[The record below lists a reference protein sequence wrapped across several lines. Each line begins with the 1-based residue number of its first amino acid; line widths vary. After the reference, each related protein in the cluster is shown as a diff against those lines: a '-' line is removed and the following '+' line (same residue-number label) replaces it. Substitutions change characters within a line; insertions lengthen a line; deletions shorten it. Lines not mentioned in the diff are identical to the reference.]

1 MILAEKKIVIRNQN
15 FVLTNQRAMFWE
27 EASALVF
34 SDLHLGKT
42 AHFRKNG
49 IALPDNLIQND
60 LQRLSDLIH
69 HFQPQKLMIVGDFLH
84 AGKNSELEIFHS
96 WKVQFPELKI
106 ILIKGN
112 HDRLFKG
119 HLHKLGVDEIYTTY
133 GEDELIFSHDKLE
146 NQEKFVISGHL
157 HPGIRV
163 KTAVHRFLR
172 FPSYILTPQQLILPA
187 FSSFTGLDTKN
198 HPEKSQYFFFTD
210 EGIYEI

>member
-1 MILAEKKIVIRNQN
+1 MILAEKKIVVRNQN
-15 FVLTNQRAMFWE
+15 FILTNQRAMFWE

-60 LQRLSDLIH
+60 LQRLSDLIY
-69 HFQPQKLMIVGDFLH
+69 HFKPQKLIIVGDFLH
-84 AGKNSELEIFHS
+84 AGKNSELAIFHS
-96 WKVQFPELKI
+96 WKGQFPNLKI

-112 HDRLFKG
+112 HDRISKD
-119 HLHKLGVDEIYTTY
+119 HLQTLGVNEIYTTY
-133 GEDELIFSHDKLE
+133 EEHELIFSHDKLE

-198 HPEKSQYFFFTD
+198 HPGRSQYFFFTE
-210 EGIYEI
+210 EGIYQI

>member
-1 MILAEKKIVIRNQN
+1 MMLAEKKIVIRNQS
-15 FVLTNQRAMFWE
+15 FILTNQRAMFWE
-27 EASALVF
+27 ESSALIF

-69 HFQPQKLMIVGDFLH
+69 HFQPDQLIIVGDFLH
-84 AGKNSELEIFHS
+84 AGKNSELDIFHT
-96 WKVQFPELKI
+96 WKLQFPNLKM
-106 ILIKGN
+106 ILVKGN
-112 HDRLFKG
+112 HDRFSKSHFL
-119 HLHKLGVDEIYTTY
+119 KLGVDEIYATY
-133 GEDELIFSHDKLE
+133 EEDELIFSHEKLE

-157 HPGIRV
+157 HPGVRV

-172 FPSYILTPQQLILPA
+172 FPSYIVTSQQLILPA

-198 HPEKSQYFFFTD
+198 HPEKSQYFFFTED
-210 EGIYEI
+210 GLYEI

>member
-1 MILAEKKIVIRNQN
+1 MILAEKKIVVRNQN
-15 FVLTNQRAMFWE
+15 FILTNQRAMFWI
-27 EASALVF
+27 EACALVF

-69 HFQPQKLMIVGDFLH
+69 HFETKKIIIVGDFLH

-96 WKVQFPELKI
+96 WKGQFPELKM

-112 HDRLFKG
+112 HDRLSKD
-119 HLHKLGVDEIYTTY
+119 HLETLGVDEIYTTY
-133 GEDELIFSHDKLE
+133 EEDELIFSHDKLE
-146 NQEKFVISGHL
+146 KHEKFVISGHL

-163 KTAVHRFLR
+163 KTAVHCFLR
-172 FPSYILTPQQLILPA
+172 FPSYIVTPQQLILPA

-198 HPEKSQYFFFTD
+198 HPEKSQYFFFTE